1 MSIDSVYVSY
11 CWPVEKEK
19 LIVDRLEQACQKRGI
34 ALKRDRNEI
43 NYKDSIRDYMD
54 KLAAAGAVILVLS
67 EQYFKSPYCM
77 YELRKIYNNKNF
89 HKRVFP
95 IILQDTPLYD
105 PEDRLPYLAY
115 WENKGKRLVK
125 GLDELDRTYTK
136 NLNKA
141 LDDYAD
147 FRRLMDELLSIL
159 ADMNT
164 LTEDIHVGTDFE
176 ALLDRI
182 KPSQPQGKTA
192 IPQRK
197 REPDRDFRQK
207 IGVEIQ
213 QILNQRSN
221 LQIALRAEI
230 TAIGKGNPG
239 NLVET
244 LCQTELEAA
253 LDDML
258 RPATQKCLSVLDV
271 NSREYADTWEA
282 TKSVL
287 SWLSLLSVS
296 NDWVEQQERRG
307 SLSELSFEIVVN
319 TPCGVEIVSS
329 RYRQIPPKL
338 YMQPDKCDVRGSDL
352 IEFPALE
359 TGWSDD
365 YALEKL
371 LLEIWGCV
379 FTQDTRQSLSDG
391 DIRTLNATLER
402 REKHKTYHYYIPV
415 AEGDPSPLN
424 RRDFY
429 QKLLGR
435 LPAMTVIYLK
445 SSGGKS
451 ALLVE
456 DEWSFMTIIRE
467 FLTIP
472 HHRR

>member
-1 MSIDSVYVSY
+1 MSTDSVYVSY
-11 CWPVEKEK
+11 SWTVEKEK
-19 LIVDRLEQACQKRGI
+19 LIVDRLEQACQKHGV

-54 KLAAAGAVILVLS
+54 KLAAGGAVILVLS

-77 YELRKIYNNKNF
+77 YELQEIYNNKNF

-95 IILQDTPLYD
+95 IVLQDTPLYD

-115 WENKGKRLVK
+115 WENKRKRLVE

-182 KPSQPQGKTA
+182 KPSQLTPA
-192 IPQRK
+192 IRQRK

-207 IGVEIQ
+207 IDVKIE

-221 LQIALRAEI
+221 LQIAMAEV
-230 TAIGKGNPG
+230 TAIGKGNSG
-239 NLVET
+239 NLVEI
-244 LCQTELEAA
+244 LCQTELETA

-258 RPATQKCLSVLDV
+258 RKATEKYLSVLDI

-282 TKSVL
+282 AKSVL
-287 SWLSLLSVS
+287 GWLSLLSVS
-296 NDWVEQQERRG
+296 NDWVKQQEEKLG
-307 SLSELSFEIVVN
+307 SLSDLSFEIVVN

-338 YMQPDKCDVRGSDL
+338 YMQPGKRDVRGSDL

-371 LLEIWGCV
+371 LLEIWGRV
-379 FTQDTRQSLSDG
+379 FPEETRQSLSDG
-391 DIRTLNATLER
+391 DIRTLNATLAR
-402 REKHKTYHYYIPV
+402 REKHKTYYYYIPV
-415 AEGDPSPLN
+415 AEGDPSPLS
-424 RRDFY
+424 RPDFY
-429 QKLLGR
+429 QKLLGK

-451 ALLVE
+451 TLLVE

-472 HHRR
+472 HPRR